1 MIDLAILLLM
11 GFSVFLIFHSNDRY
25 HNVTTPIDK
34 DWLSFFFYTAKHSE
48 IRVLIHT
55 LLCTIEFLI
64 GFPEVELLSRKAY
77 TFYILELMPK

>member
-34 DWLSFFFYTAKHSE
+34 DWLSFFS
-48 IRVLIHT
+48 IQQN
-55 LLCTIEFLI
+55 
-64 GFPEVELLSRKAY
+64 
-77 TFYILELMPK
+77 ILK